1 MAADSELRSDS
12 ADSAWPEPV
21 RRQVEMFTDQ
31 LAGILA
37 EQIVGIYLHGSLA
50 LGCFNPQRSDLDL
63 LVVTRDTL
71 SLTHRRAVIELLL
84 TLSEQPAP
92 IEVSFLTIDQV
103 RPWRYPTPFDLHFS
117 EAWREAYVDD
127 LRLGRWKTWAE
138 GGRCDPDLAAH
149 ITVLRARGRRLVG
162 EAVDGLF
169 PTVPAADYRASL
181 GLDIADSLQEGAPN
195 PVYAILNCCRTQA
208 FLTEGLVLSKEEGGR
223 WALAIL
229 PEHLAPIVRRALQ
242 AYRSGAAADTFDR
255 AGLSDFVAY
264 ARKVLKPILPPSSGA
279 P

>member
-1 MAADSELRSDS
+1 MTADREVRSGSAESE
-12 ADSAWPEPV
+12 WPEPV
-21 RRQVEMFTDQ
+21 RRQVETFTDR
-31 LAGILA
+31 LAGMLGQ
-37 EQIVGIYLHGSLA
+37 QIVGIYLHGSLA
-50 LGCFNPQRSDLDL
+50 FGCFNPQRSDLDL
-63 LVVTRDTL
+63 LVVTRDAL
-71 SLTHRRAVIELLL
+71 GLTNRRGIIELLL
-84 TLSEQPAP
+84 TLSGQPAP

-117 EAWREAYVDD
+117 EAWRESYVDD
-127 LRLGRWKTWAE
+127 LHSGRWATWAE

-149 ITVLRARGRRLVG
+149 IMVLRARGRRLMGV
-162 EAVDGLF
+162 AIDGLF
-169 PTVPAADYRASL
+169 STVPVADFRASL
-181 GLDIADSLQEGAPN
+181 GLDIADSLQEEAPN
-195 PVYAILNCCRTQA
+195 SVYAILNCCRTQA
-208 FLTEGLVLSKEEGGR
+208 YLTEGLVLSKEEGGR

-264 ARKVLKPILPPSSGA
+264 ARTVLKPILPPSSGA